1 MFHYVIST
9 QICFQIFFRLFRN
22 NMFYEVLISIGLLS
36 SVFGTKIHPQ
46 LSRPLVKTII
56 GRSLNDHDGPGL
68 KFSPR
73 PNPLSTLIRFNKA
86 KPSTYEAYTAE
97 LWSILSEYSNSRTG
111 DMMDCASGYRHPD
124 LWDWSC
130 RFDLAD
136 LGADCVKQ
144 QSFGYEDGQPCVL
157 FNMERL
163 FRWLPVP
170 YDNSSVPATIRDM
183 WSQYSVTLKC
193 EGADPASRDN
203 MGDVSYFP
211 HHGFDFKYFPYM
223 GQTSWKNPL
232 VFVRFENPMP
242 AVLVR
247 VVCKVYASNV
257 SHSRILNTG
266 MINFELLVD

>member
-1 MFHYVIST
+1 
-9 QICFQIFFRLFRN
+9 
-22 NMFYEVLISIGLLS
+22 MFYEVLISIGLLS
-36 SVFGTKIHPQ
+36 SVFGTETHPQ
-46 LSRPLVKTII
+46 LSRPLVKNIM
-56 GRSLNDHDGPGL
+56 GRYLNNPGL
-68 KFSPR
+68 NFSPT
-73 PNPLSTLIRFNKA
+73 PNPPSTLIRFNKA
-86 KPSTYEAYTAE
+86 RPSTYEAYTAE
-97 LWSILSEYSNSRTG
+97 LESILSEYSNRRQNTEAG
-111 DMMDCASGYRHPD
+111 DMMDCASVLGYRYRD
-124 LWDWSC
+124 QWERSC
-130 RFDLAD
+130 RFDLID

-211 HHGFDFKYFPYM
+211 RHGFAFKYFPNM

-232 VFVRFENPMP
+232 VFVRFENTVP

-247 VVCKVYASNV
+247 VVCKVYAANI